1 MEWVELSVHTAKEAE
16 EAIANILNE
25 FGANGV
31 VIVDPADLMREKRDV
46 FGEKYELDKEKYPKD
61 GIILKAYFGFDAKW
75 PDKKAAICEEIELLR
90 NYNIDIGRNDLT
102 ASIVKEEDWENK
114 WKKHFKP
121 MRVTDRFT
129 IVPSWEKYKKQAENE
144 LIIEID
150 PGMAFG
156 TGTHPTTIL
165 SLQALEETVKQNDI
179 VLDVG
184 VGSGILSIAAV
195 LLGAKH
201 VYGYDLDQVAVKSTH
216 LNRDRNRMEDRI
228 TASENDLLKGV
239 SKQADIIVSNILA
252 DILVM
257 LVEDAW
263 DNLADGGYFITSGII
278 KQKEQ
283 IVKDE
288 LEKAGFEII
297 RTSELDHWISIVAK
311 K

>member
-252 DILVM
+252 NILVM

>member
-1 MEWVELSVHTAKEAE
+1 
-16 EAIANILNE
+16 
-25 FGANGV
+25 
-31 VIVDPADLMREKRDV
+31 MREKRDV

-252 DILVM
+252 NILVM
-257 LVEDAW
+257 FVEDAW

>member
-1 MEWVELSVHTAKEAE
+1 VEWVELSVHTAKEAE

-252 DILVM
+252 NILVM